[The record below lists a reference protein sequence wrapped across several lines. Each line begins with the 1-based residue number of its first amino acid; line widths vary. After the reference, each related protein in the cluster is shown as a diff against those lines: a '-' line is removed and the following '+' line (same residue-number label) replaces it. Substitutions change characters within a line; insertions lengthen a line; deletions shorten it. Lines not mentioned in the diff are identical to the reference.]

1 MTNGPYDVIGVG
13 IGPFNLS
20 LACLTQPIKDLDCLF
35 LESRDQFNWHDGTL
49 LETATLQTPFLC
61 DLVTLADPTNEFSF
75 LNYLK
80 QTGRIYAFYAVLLD
94 TDNFFVLR
102 NEFNRYYRWAA
113 GRLDNVVFNR
123 DVEEIDY
130 DEASGL
136 YRVTCLNT
144 KMGQRKTL
152 LARRVVLGSGMVPN
166 VPDACEAHSDGI
178 VHTADYMRHREALRT
193 KSSITIV
200 GSGQS
205 AAEVYYD
212 LLGDIDRHGYRL
224 NWLTRSS
231 RLVPRELTKLTLQ
244 MTTPDYADYFYA
256 LPRPKRAALVEE
268 IKAIFQGINPSL
280 INDIYDLRYR
290 KRLNGDVDTMLM
302 SNTEITAC
310 ARDEAT
316 GRFQLTFRQ
325 SEEDK
330 TFALESEALILGTGY
345 RFKAPAY
352 LAPLKER
359 INWSDNGRIAVA
371 RNGSIDT
378 TGGGIFIQNA
388 EIHADG
394 YLPPDLGQSCYR
406 NSVIIREV
414 LGKPYYPI
422 EQSTAF
428 QRFSS
433 PESSP
438 GAAVSAGA

>member
-13 IGPFNLS
+13 IGPFNLG

-35 LESRDQFNWHDGTL
+35 LERRDQFNWHDGTL

-61 DLVTLADPTNEFSF
+61 DLVTLADPTSEFSF

-80 QTGRIYAFYAVLLD
+80 QTGRIYGFYAVLLD

-102 NEFNRYYRWAA
+102 TEFNRYYRWAA

-123 DVEEIDY
+123 SVEQIDY

-152 LARRVVLGSGMVPN
+152 LARRIVLGSGMVPN
-166 VPDACEAHSDGI
+166 VPAVCEVHRDGI
-178 VHTADYMRHREALRT
+178 VHTDDYMRHREALRT

-205 AAEVYYD
+205 AAEVYHD
-212 LLGDIDRHGYRL
+212 LLGDIDRYGYRL

-244 MTTPDYADYFYA
+244 MTTPDYADYFQA
-256 LPRPKRAALVEE
+256 LSRPKREALVEE
-268 IKAIFQGINPSL
+268 MKAIFQGINPCL

-290 KRLNGDVDTMLM
+290 KLLNGDVDTMLM
-302 SNTEITAC
+302 SNAEITGC

-316 GRFQLTFRQ
+316 GRFQMTFHQ

-330 TFALESEALILGTGY
+330 TFALESEALVVGTGY
-345 RFKAPAY
+345 RFEVPAY
-352 LAPLKER
+352 LAPVAER
-359 INWSDNGRIAVA
+359 INWSDDRRIAVA

-378 TGGGIFIQNA
+378 SGGEIFIQNA

-428 QRFSS
+428 QQFSAPQS
-433 PESSP
+433 LA